1 VGSFY
6 ISGSRHKACE
16 VYFIIPL
23 NTITI
28 TITHPKI
35 TSPKYTFR
43 ERVALKS
50 NGKPQNWARGIITGL
65 RLDDYSAN
73 TWNYTVV
80 LDFPQGYCEEL
91 VEEDLV
97 AEAFN

>member
-1 VGSFY
+1 M
-6 ISGSRHKACE
+6 
-16 VYFIIPL
+16 

-28 TITHPKI
+28 TFTYPKAP
-35 TSPKYTFR
+35 SPKYTFR

-50 NGKPQNWARGIITGL
+50 NSKPQEWARGRITGL

-97 AEAFN
+97 AEDEMFNQQGN

>member
-1 VGSFY
+1 M
-6 ISGSRHKACE
+6 
-16 VYFIIPL
+16 
-23 NTITI
+23 
-28 TITHPKI
+28 
-35 TSPKYTFR
+35 
-43 ERVALKS
+43 ALKS

>member
-1 VGSFY
+1 M
-6 ISGSRHKACE
+6 
-16 VYFIIPL
+16 

-28 TITHPKI
+28 AFTHPKAP
-35 TSPKYTFR
+35 SPKYTFQ

-50 NGKPQNWARGIITGL
+50 NSKPQEWARGIITGL

-91 VEEDLV
+91 AEEDLV
-97 AEAFN
+97 AEDELFNQQGYYKETKN